1 MFSSI
6 TQVSDSVPRFYSLN
20 SKARSRYFEKF
31 VDSDRPCSSTAT
43 VSDEKDSKQNKSG
56 PVEFD
61 SGHSFVFFCFPTKL
75 TLLQGVI
82 SMGTCEALSMEAY
95 DQMFNVNVKAPYH
108 LTKLAIPHLRKTKGN
123 IVNVSSVNGIRSFA
137 GVCAY
142 NMSKSALDQL
152 TKTVALEVAADGIR
166 VNAVNPGV
174 IITGR

>member
-1 MFSSI
+1 
-6 TQVSDSVPRFYSLN
+6 
-20 SKARSRYFEKF
+20 
-31 VDSDRPCSSTAT
+31 
-43 VSDEKDSKQNKSG
+43 
-56 PVEFD
+56 
-61 SGHSFVFFCFPTKL
+61 
-75 TLLQGVI
+75 
-82 SMGTCEALSMEAY
+82 MGTCEALSMEAY